1 VATALGM
8 NWDYLTLTLTNKTM
22 LRFDNLGVSTEGFKE
37 KLKALEKQGY
47 DTDAAFKE
55 AFLQQAEE
63 QLARIGNQADADIGD
78 FKRLEAEIGNF
89 GNRVKTEIGD
99 TAQPLVKGLSETLHT
114 INLNADLNNQFIELK
129 NSIKDAGISTKE
141 FEKAWRQA
149 TDPHTGLLDLQEANQ
164 TLAEMV
170 IIEKD
175 LEDGT
180 YDLKNAVEQ
189 LGIGALTVGQSTQDW
204 AEANYDLSMS
214 YDDLI
219 AQTEEATIA
228 TDGLT
233 AAEREQID
241 TITSLTTNFKDIISY
256 AKEYDKNQEQIAAKE
271 AERQKLLKQGFS
283 ETSEEV
289 KALDA
294 DIAKMKENAL
304 ANMTD
309 LANQM
314 TLNMLQATIAIDG
327 ITEAEAAAY
336 FRMAADMGLI
346 SQEAAQ
352 AAMDAYGNAIET
364 INNYVLEDKEAKI
377 IIDITEA
384 TKALDVIKNYGL
396 PDKEQ
401 RVFVRTYGGPNVNIP
416 VAQAIGGS
424 VYPYESYL
432 WQEPGRE
439 GELFIPSQ
447 YGRVMSQTEL
457 AQAIRDAFGRNGS
470 QSGTQ
475 NVSNVVNNYY
485 NLTMPTSNR
494 PEEVMTAFELLKGY
508 GEAL

>member
-1 VATALGM
+1 
-8 NWDYLTLTLTNKTM
+8 
-22 LRFDNLGVSTEGFKE
+22 
-37 KLKALEKQGY
+37 
-47 DTDAAFKE
+47 
-55 AFLQQAEE
+55 
-63 QLARIGNQADADIGD
+63 
-78 FKRLEAEIGNF
+78 
-89 GNRVKTEIGD
+89 
-99 TAQPLVKGLSETLHT
+99 
-114 INLNADLNNQFIELK
+114 
-129 NSIKDAGISTKE
+129 
-141 FEKAWRQA
+141 
-149 TDPHTGLLDLQEANQ
+149 
-164 TLAEMV
+164 
-170 IIEKD
+170 
-175 LEDGT
+175 
-180 YDLKNAVEQ
+180 
-189 LGIGALTVGQSTQDW
+189 
-204 AEANYDLSMS
+204 
-214 YDDLI
+214 
-219 AQTEEATIA
+219 
-228 TDGLT
+228 
-233 AAEREQID
+233 
-241 TITSLTTNFKDIISY
+241 
-256 AKEYDKNQEQIAAKE
+256 
-271 AERQKLLKQGFS
+271 
-283 ETSEEV
+283 
-289 KALDA
+289 
-294 DIAKMKENAL
+294 
-304 ANMTD
+304 
-309 LANQM
+309 M
-314 TLNMLQATIAIDG
+314 TLNMLQATITIDG

-475 NVSNVVNNYY
+475 NVSNVVNSYY